1 MVEQRFCKPLVG
13 SSNLSPGTSATNDLE
28 AISGGQSSQK
38 MQMGRTG
45 EDRIRGK
52 RLAGPIAGCSWFY
65 DRALCLSGRI
75 SCKRSR
81 KRSRLSSLGHSSWWP
96 IRMAPAAIIAK
107 RFARSGPPGSQAPEP
122 GDNHCRF
129 RRSVG
134 VQKYTNQPNVGDQLV
149 AGGQDACSP
158 FGS

>member
-1 MVEQRFCKPLVG
+1 MTALFA
-13 SSNLSPGTSATNDLE
+13 SAEEFL
-28 AISGGQSSQK
+28 ASGAANEVDCLLLDIHLG
-38 MQMGRTG
+38 G
-45 EDRIRGK
+45 
-52 RLAGPIAGCSWFY
+52 
-65 DRALCLSGRI
+65 LSG
-75 SCKRSR
+75 
-81 KRSRLSSLGHSSWWP
+81 
-96 IRMAPAAIIAK
+96 MAPAAIIAK